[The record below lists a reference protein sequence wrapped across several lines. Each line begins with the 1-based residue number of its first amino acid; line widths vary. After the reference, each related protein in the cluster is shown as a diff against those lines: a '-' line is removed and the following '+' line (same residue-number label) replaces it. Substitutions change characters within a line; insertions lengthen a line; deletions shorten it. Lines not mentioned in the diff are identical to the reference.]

1 MEFEYDSWNRI
12 QSMTYPDG
20 EVVSYGYNIG
30 GMLDNITGVK
40 NNVPYKYID
49 SIRYNEFEMRDAVY
63 YGNGTKAFYKYDV
76 LQRLDNLRSE
86 TFFNENMQ
94 DIDYKYD
101 AVSNITDIVNNAG
114 ILSNGLGGK
123 FNNRYRYDDMY
134 RLVYSEGVW
143 QGNNPVNYELEME
156 YTDNGRI
163 LKKYVHGDSYEQTP
177 YSGNQTPVHYDND
190 YHYTNTNQP
199 NTLIEIDNGPHQYF
213 RWDAKGNLIFH
224 RNEDVPFKRFL
235 CWDEQNRLQGV
246 KDGNYYSYYQHDAN
260 GERVYK
266 LTGKNVRQNRNGERR
281 DYYHAGSTMLYASPY
296 LVSNGKYYTKHYY
309 AENERVAS
317 KIGGGGLSVIDMEDN
332 PEMFCIHR
340 DRSNDHFERV
350 QECLDAQVYVE
361 DSPLQLLYT
370 WREIVQEETECYWY
384 HPDHLGSSSWITF
397 SDGKAVEHL
406 HYMPWGED
414 FVSQRST
421 NWHTMYT
428 FSAKEK
434 DTETGLSYFGSRYYS
449 SDLSIWL
456 SVDPM
461 SDKYPSLS
469 PYVYCANNPIKLVD
483 PNGEFPMSMHAQM
496 VSNAFKNSSLS
507 SGVIK
512 KVKFGASVIAD
523 GLNVFTSFVHMDNM
537 TGTSSIVSLYNAA
550 KSAFTA
556 QMGEENYMVAGVAL
570 HTVADFYSHS
580 NYIDLYSEYADKN
593 GLSMDIDDIPTFS
606 DAMNDKNFMKFVE
619 KSGGLKTGIFPGKGE
634 RSHKEMNMDSNDSS
648 NGGSPYNEKNPTGPT
663 KHEAARR
670 VAQKELNNMVKEYE
684 K

>member
-1 MEFEYDSWNRI
+1 MN
-12 QSMTYPDG
+12 P
-20 EVVSYGYNIG
+20 
-30 GMLDNITGVK
+30 LTGIW
-40 NNVPYKYID
+40 P
-49 SIRYNEFEMRDAVY
+49 A
-63 YGNGTKAFYKYDV
+63 YGNA
-76 LQRLDNLRSE
+76 
-86 TFFNENMQ
+86 
-94 DIDYKYD
+94 
-101 AVSNITDIVNNAG
+101 
-114 ILSNGLGGK
+114 LG
-123 FNNRYRYDDMY
+123 YR
-134 RLVYSEGVW
+134 
-143 QGNNPVNYELEME
+143 
-156 YTDNGRI
+156 
-163 LKKYVHGDSYEQTP
+163 
-177 YSGNQTPVHYDND
+177 
-190 YHYTNTNQP
+190 
-199 NTLIEIDNGPHQYF
+199 
-213 RWDAKGNLIFH
+213 
-224 RNEDVPFKRFL
+224 
-235 CWDEQNRLQGV
+235 
-246 KDGNYYSYYQHDAN
+246 
-260 GERVYK
+260 
-266 LTGKNVRQNRNGERR
+266 
-281 DYYHAGSTMLYASPY
+281 YASPDGDGFPVTY
-296 LVSNGKYYTKHYY
+296 
-309 AENERVAS
+309 
-317 KIGGGGLSVIDMEDN
+317 SVT
-332 PEMFCIHR
+332 H
-340 DRSNDHFERV
+340 SH
-350 QECLDAQVYVE
+350 
-361 DSPLQLLYT
+361 T
-370 WREIVQEETECYWY
+370 G
-384 HPDHLGSSSWITF
+384 HSSLITVH
-397 SDGKAVEHL
+397 SSH
-406 HYMPWGED
+406 
-414 FVSQRST
+414 
-421 NWHTMYT
+421 T

-434 DTETGLSYFGSRYYS
+434 DSETGLSYFGSRYYS

-550 KSAFTA
+550 KSAFTT